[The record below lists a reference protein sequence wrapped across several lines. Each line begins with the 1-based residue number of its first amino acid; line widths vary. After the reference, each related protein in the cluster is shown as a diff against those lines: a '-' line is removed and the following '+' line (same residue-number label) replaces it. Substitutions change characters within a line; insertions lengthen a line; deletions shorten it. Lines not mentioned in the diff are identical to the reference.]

1 MFRLYGV
8 ASFMTVQMIKEVSI
22 TKVLGATA
30 AIIVYLFKKM
40 HQWLQ
45 SYVYRINISV
55 TTICCRRNNC
65 NNYCNGKNGFPANK
79 GGNGQPGDEFWK

>member
-1 MFRLYGV
+1 
-8 ASFMTVQMIKEVSI
+8 MTVQMIKEVSI

-45 SYVYRINISV
+45 SYVYRINIS
-55 TTICCRRNNC
+55 
-65 NNYCNGKNGFPANK
+65 
-79 GGNGQPGDEFWK
+79 